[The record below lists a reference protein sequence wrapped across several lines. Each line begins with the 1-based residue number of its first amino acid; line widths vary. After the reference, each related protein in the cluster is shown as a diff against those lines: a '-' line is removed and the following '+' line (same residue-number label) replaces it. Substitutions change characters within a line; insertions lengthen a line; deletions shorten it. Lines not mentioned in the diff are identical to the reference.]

1 MKFEIKNRFTRAV
14 QVTAEIECDESES
27 YSVKL
32 GLAVQWAIKSGAS
45 LAGAHLVSAD
55 LNGANLR
62 GVYLRGADLRGADL
76 CNANLRGAYL
86 AGADL
91 NGADLNSANL
101 NGANLNSANLTG
113 ADLYGANLDGAN
125 LASADL
131 RGAYLTSADLNGADL
146 NSANLDG
153 LILIARATR
162 ADGYEY
168 FAWTSILGGMVIKA
182 GCRQWVGETAIE
194 KARNH
199 CRTITA
205 DKYRQEAL
213 DIIDYIEKRYG
224 R

>member
-32 GLAVQWAIKSGAS
+32 GLAVQWAIKSGAN

-55 LNGANLR
+55 LSGAN
-62 GVYLRGADLRGADL
+62 
-76 CNANLRGAYL
+76 
-86 AGADL
+86 
-91 NGADLNSANL
+91 
-101 NGANLNSANLTG
+101 
-113 ADLYGANLDGAN
+113 LYGANLASTD
-125 LASADL
+125 LA
-131 RGAYLTSADLNGADL
+131 SADLNGADL
-146 NSANLDG
+146 ASANLYGANLYGAYLAGANLASANLYGADLRGTNLNSAYLASANLGG
-153 LILIARATR
+153 LTLIARATR

-199 CRTITA
+199 CRTVTA

>member
-1 MKFEIKNRFTRAV
+1 MKFEIKNRWTGVV
-14 QVTAEIECDESES
+14 QVTTEIECDESES

-32 GLAVQWAIKSGAS
+32 GLAVQGAIKSGANLYGANLVS
-45 LAGAHLVSAD
+45 AHLSGAD
-55 LNGANLR
+55 LNGANL
-62 GVYLRGADLRGADL
+62 AS
-76 CNANLRGAYL
+76 ANLAS
-86 AGADL
+86 ADL
-91 NGADLNSANL
+91 NDANL
-101 NGANLNSANLTG
+101 NGANLNGAN
-113 ADLYGANLDGAN
+113 LYGAYLAGAN
-125 LASADL
+125 LASA
-131 RGAYLTSADLNGADL
+131 YLNGANL
-146 NSANLDG
+146 ASANLGG
-153 LILIARATR
+153 LTLIARATR
-162 ADGYEY
+162 ADDYEY

>member
-32 GLAVQWAIKSGAS
+32 GLAVQWAIKSGAN
-45 LAGAHLVSAD
+45 LAGANLVSA
-55 LNGANLR
+55 NL
-62 GVYLRGADLRGADL
+62 
-76 CNANLRGAYL
+76 
-86 AGADL
+86 
-91 NGADLNSANL
+91 S
-101 NGANLNSANLTG
+101 
-113 ADLYGANLDGAN
+113 GAN
-125 LASADL
+125 LASANL
-131 RGAYLTSADLNGADL
+131 YGANLA
-146 NSANLDG
+146 SANLGG
-153 LILIARATR
+153 LTLIARVTR